1 GGNLTPITSIEDI
14 KKVNRKAMKKWY
26 EANQVVLNEIQLF
39 KLWAEEHQ
47 EDCQD
52 FISHLITK
60 VNFVSNSS

>member
-1 GGNLTPITSIEDI
+1 
-14 KKVNRKAMKKWY
+14 MKKWY